1 MSQRSRLSMTDLA
14 TLRRP
19 LVQSEIPVDMQT
31 PVQSVVQAEAP
42 PAVPATVPIAGAALA
57 PESRSDHEEAPLVV
71 SDKVS
76 QTVPA
81 PAPLAV
87 PPNVPSDIIL
97 IRKKK
102 VIRTA
107 QSFRLP
113 LELDQRWDDV
123 AKHNGVS
130 KTDLLLM
137 GLERLLDQLPHPP
150 NYFREDQKWLR
161 K

>member
-19 LVQSEIPVDMQT
+19 LVQSDIPPEGQAQVRT
-31 PVQSVVQAEAP
+31 EVQED
-42 PAVPATVPIAGAALA
+42 VPATVPTGAPTDA
-57 PESRSDHEEAPLVV
+57 RSQDGMPPSV
-71 SDKVS
+71 SDNRPQEVH
-76 QTVPA
+76 
-81 PAPLAV
+81 
-87 PPNVPSDIIL
+87 PPVLPEVEPTVPSDIHL

-123 AKHNGVS
+123 AKHNGVT

-150 NYFREDQKWLR
+150 NYSRKDQKWLR
-161 K
+161 NDAR

>member
-1 MSQRSRLSMTDLA
+1 MSQRGRLSMTDLA

-19 LVQSEIPVDMQT
+19 LVQSDIPAEGQPQVQT
-31 PVQSVVQAEAP
+31 EVQEEVPAKVPSAVLTSPPLREDDVSAAISDNVPQEVQS
-42 PAVPATVPIAGAALA
+42 AVL
-57 PESRSDHEEAPLVV
+57 PE
-71 SDKVS
+71 
-76 QTVPA
+76 
-81 PAPLAV
+81 V
-87 PPNVPSDIIL
+87 PPSVPSDIAL
-97 IRKKK
+97 LRKKK

-123 AKHNGVS
+123 ARHNGVS

-150 NYFREDQKWLR
+150 NYSRKDHKWVR
-161 K
+161 NDTR